1 MNNLSKGLLIVG
13 GGLASYALLNYA
25 YKNVILVG
33 KLDYS
38 IVNVQITKLLPTIEG
53 FASIVIKNKSQ
64 IGVDVRNVD
73 LKLFLDNVEMGSV
86 LQTKPTSIKPYGQ
99 SIIIGYVRIEAK
111 NIVDNAKQ
119 LFSTIKTTSDIPVD
133 LVGNLEIKSILGW
146 VKIPVK
152 YSTTGKDLKALYDEY
167 YK

>member
-1 MNNLSKGLLIVG
+1 MNTLSKGLLIVG

-25 YKNVILVG
+25 YKNVMLVS

-64 IGVDVRNVD
+64 IGIDVRKVD

-86 LQTKPTSIKPYGQ
+86 LQTKPTSIKPDGQ
-99 SIIIGYVRIEAK
+99 SIIKGIVKIEAV

-119 LFSTIKTTSDIPVD
+119 LFSTIKMTSDIPVD
-133 LVGNLEIKSILGW
+133 LVGNLEIKSIFGW
-146 VKIPVK
+146 VKIPVT
-152 YSTTGKDLKALYDEY
+152 YSTTGKNLKALYDEY

>member
-1 MNNLSKGLLIVG
+1 MNTLSKGLLIVG

-25 YKNVILVG
+25 YKNVMLVS

-64 IGVDVRNVD
+64 IGIDVRKVD

-86 LQTKPTSIKPYGQ
+86 LQTKPTSIKPDGQ
-99 SIIIGYVRIEAK
+99 SIIKGIVKIEAV

-119 LFSTIKTTSDIPVD
+119 LFSTIKMTSDIPVD
-133 LVGNLEIKSILGW
+133 LVGNLEIKSIFGW
-146 VKIPVK
+146 VKIPVT
-152 YSTTGKDLKALYDEY
+152 YSTTGKNLKDLYDEY

>member
-86 LQTKPTSIKPYGQ
+86 LQTKPTSIKPDGQ
-99 SIIIGYVRIEAK
+99 SIIKGYVRIEAK

>member
-1 MNNLSKGLLIVG
+1 MNTLSKGLLIVG

-25 YKNVILVG
+25 YRNVILVG
-33 KLDYS
+33 KLDYK
-38 IVNVQITKLLPTIEG
+38 IVNVQITNLLPTIEG
-53 FASIVIKNKSQ
+53 FASIVMTNKSQ

-73 LKLFLDNVEMGSV
+73 LKLFLDNVEIGSV
-86 LQTKPTSIKPYGQ
+86 LQTKPTSIKPDGQ
-99 SIIIGYVRIEAK
+99 SIIKGIVRIEAK

-119 LFSTIKTTSDIPVD
+119 LFSTIKMTSDMPVD

-146 VKIPVK
+146 VKIPVT
-152 YSTTGKDLKALYDEY
+152 YSTTGKSLKALYDEY

>member
-13 GGLASYALLNYA
+13 GGLASYALINYA

-33 KLDYS
+33 KLDYK

-53 FASIVIKNKSQ
+53 FASIVITNKSQ

-73 LKLFLDNVEMGSV
+73 LKLFLDNVEVGSV
-86 LQTKPTSIKPYGQ
+86 LQNKPTSIKPDSQ
-99 SIIIGYVRIEAK
+99 SIIKGFIKIEAT
-111 NIVDNAKQ
+111 NIVNNAKQ
-119 LFSTIKTTSDIPVD
+119 LFSTIKTTSDVPVD
-133 LVGNLEIKSILGW
+133 LIGNLQIKSLFGW
-146 VKIPVK
+146 VRIPVT
-152 YSTTGKDLKALYDEY
+152 YSTTGKNLKALYDEY

>member
-25 YKNVILVG
+25 YKNVMLVS

-38 IVNVQITKLLPTIEG
+38 IVNAQITKLLPTIEG
-53 FASIVIKNKSQ
+53 FASIVITNKSQ

-73 LKLFLDNVEMGSV
+73 LKLFLDNVEVGSV
-86 LQTKPTSIKPYGQ
+86 LQTKPTSIKPDGK
-99 SIIIGYVRIEAK
+99 SIIKGFIRVEAK

-119 LFSTIKTTSDIPVD
+119 LFTTIKTTSDVPVD
-133 LVGNLEIKSILGW
+133 LVGNLEIKSLLGW
-146 VKIPVK
+146 VKIPVT
-152 YSTTGKDLKALYDEY
+152 YSTTGKNLKALYDEY

>member
-1 MNNLSKGLLIVG
+1 MNTLSKGLLIVG

-25 YKNVILVG
+25 YRNVILVG
-33 KLDYS
+33 KLDYK
-38 IVNVQITKLLPTIEG
+38 IVNVQITRLLPTIEG
-53 FASIVIKNKSQ
+53 FASIVMTNKSQ

-73 LKLFLDNVEMGSV
+73 LKLFLDNVEIGSV
-86 LQTKPTSIKPYGQ
+86 LQTKPTSIKPDGQ
-99 SIIIGYVRIEAK
+99 SIIKGIVRIEAK

-119 LFSTIKTTSDIPVD
+119 LFATIKTTSDVPVD

-146 VKIPVK
+146 VKIPVT
-152 YSTTGKDLKALYDEY
+152 YSTTGKSLKALYDEY

>member
-1 MNNLSKGLLIVG
+1 MNTLSKGLLIVG

-25 YKNVILVG
+25 YKNVILIG
-33 KLDYS
+33 KLDYK
-38 IVNVQITKLLPTIEG
+38 IVNVQITNLLPTIEG
-53 FASIVIKNKSQ
+53 FASIVMTNKSQ

-73 LKLFLDNVEMGSV
+73 LKLFLDNVEIGSV
-86 LQTKPTSIKPYGQ
+86 LQTKPTSIKPDGQ
-99 SIIIGYVRIEAK
+99 SIIKGIVRIEAK

-119 LFSTIKTTSDIPVD
+119 LFSTIKMTSDMPVD

-146 VKIPVK
+146 VKIPVT
-152 YSTTGKDLKALYDEY
+152 YSTTGKNLKALYDEY

>member
-33 KLDYS
+33 KLDYK

-53 FASIVIKNKSQ
+53 FASIVITNKSQ

-86 LQTKPTSIKPYGQ
+86 LQTKTTSIKPDGQ
-99 SIIIGYVRIEAK
+99 SIIKGIVRIEAV
-111 NIVDNAKQ
+111 NIVENAKQ
-119 LFSTIKTTSDIPVD
+119 LFI
-133 LVGNLEIKSILGW
+133 
-146 VKIPVK
+146 
-152 YSTTGKDLKALYDEY
+152 
-167 YK
+167 